1 MFETCHL
8 RNRVI
13 FSIAAL
19 SVAITGG
26 MSYAQNN
33 SQLNIVA
40 LAPTLNFY
48 GLPGVIDIPSAE
60 VMPNGQGT
68 ITVSSFGGQ
77 TRTSASFQ
85 FSPRIS
91 ATFRYIGIEDINI
104 GRWETYRDR
113 SFDFR
118 YQILKEGRIR
128 PAVTV
133 GLQDFAGTGI
143 YAGEYIVAT
152 KTIERPFNLPGSV
165 KVTGGFGWGR
175 LGSSGSIGSPF
186 GSDRATFAGGDTG
199 GELSYDS
206 WFRGPMAL
214 FTGVEWQVNDRWG
227 LKAEFSS
234 DSYVLE
240 TSNGVFERKSR
251 LNFGAEYQA
260 TERIRL
266 GAYWMYGSEIGVT
279 AQLQF
284 NPGSPLSPFALPGP
298 RPIIV
303 RPDPN
308 VYPDAYRTDWT
319 TNKEAPAVIYG
330 ALEPE
335 LSADGIR
342 IETMAVDAIRAELR
356 VSTSTYSNQ
365 AILVGRT
372 ARAMARIMPP
382 SIETFDIVLVNNG
395 LVTSKVTL
403 RRSDLETVEFNPRA
417 SSALLALAV
426 ISDAPAKAPDTAVET
441 EGIYPKYVWSLG
453 PFLRTAYF
461 DPDKPVRADVGI
473 AFAGT
478 YRFGPGWVV
487 SGEIRHRL
495 AGNIADSNR
504 LSNSVLPRVR
514 TNALL
519 YAKAAETTLE
529 NLYVSKQWKPGDN
542 TYARVS
548 AGYFEQMFGGLSS
561 EFLWKPAASRLGIGL
576 EANYVAQ
583 RDFNQQF
590 GFQDYRIA
598 TGHASA
604 YFNFGRGYH
613 GQIDIGRYLAGDV
626 GATFTVEREFGNG
639 WKIGGF
645 FTRTNVSAREF
656 GEGSFDKG
664 IFVTIPRS
672 WFTARPTK
680 QSTSETIRPIQRDG
694 GARINVSGRLYQQV
708 RDGHL
713 NDLVADW
720 GRVWE

>member
-1 MFETCHL
+1 MFETCRL
-8 RNRVI
+8 RAQMI
-13 FSIAAL
+13 ISITAL
-19 SVAITGG
+19 SLAITGG
-26 MSYAQNN
+26 MGHAQDN
-33 SQLNIVA
+33 SQRGIVA
-40 LAPTLNFY
+40 SAPTLNFY
-48 GLPGVIDIPSAE
+48 GLPGVMDVPSGQA
-60 VMPNGQGT
+60 MPNGQGA
-68 ITVSSFGGQ
+68 ITVSWFGGQ

-85 FSPRIS
+85 FSPRMS

-104 GRWETYRDR
+104 GRFETYRDR

-152 KTIERPFNLPGSV
+152 KTVEPPFNWPGTV
-165 KVTGGFGWGR
+165 KVTGGLGWGR
-175 LGSSGSIGSPF
+175 LGSSGSIASPF
-186 GSDRATFAGGDTG
+186 GSGRPTFTADDTG
-199 GELSYDS
+199 GELSSDS
-206 WFRGPMAL
+206 WFRGPMAP
-214 FTGVEWQVNDRWG
+214 FAGVEWQVNDRWG
-227 LKAEFSS
+227 LKAEYSS
-234 DSYVLE
+234 DAYGLE
-240 TSNGVFERKSR
+240 TSNGVFERRSR

-284 NPGSPLSPFALPGP
+284 NPASPISPFALPGP

-303 RPDPN
+303 RPDPDA
-308 VYPDAYRTDWT
+308 YPDAYRTDWT
-319 TNKEAPAVIYG
+319 TNQEAPAILYG

-335 LSADGIR
+335 LTADGIR
-342 IETMAVDAIRAELR
+342 IESMSVDAIRAELR

-372 ARAMARIMPP
+372 ARAMARILPP
-382 SIETFDIVLVNNG
+382 SIHTFDIVLMNNG
-395 LVTSKVTL
+395 LARSKVTL
-403 RRSDLETVEFNPRA
+403 RRSDLETIEFNPRA
-417 SSALLALAV
+417 SGALLPLAV
-426 ISDAPAKAPDTAVET
+426 IGDAPAKAPDYAVET

-453 PFLRTAYF
+453 PFLRTGYF
-461 DPDKPVRADVGI
+461 DPDRPVRADVGI
-473 AFAGT
+473 ALAGT

-487 SGEIRHRL
+487 SGEVRHRL

-529 NLYVSKQWKPGDN
+529 NLYVSKQWKPGHN
-542 TYARVS
+542 TYARLS
-548 AGYFEQMFGGLSS
+548 AGYFEQMFGGFSS
-561 EFLWKPAASRLGIGL
+561 EILWKPAASRLGIGF

-583 RDFNQQF
+583 RDFNQRF

-598 TGHASA
+598 TGHVSA

-613 GQIDIGRYLAGDV
+613 GQVDIGRYLAGDV

-639 WKIGGF
+639 WRIGGF
-645 FTRTNVSAREF
+645 FTQTNVSAREF

-694 GARINVSGRLYQQV
+694 GARLSVSDRLYQQV